1 MADATAVRPAQA
13 YTMVLVSDS
22 LFTRRDF
29 ERSVRGAR
37 DLVLAGTCPWREVAE
52 RSTHWRPDIVVL
64 DAAAAPLPQLPEVLA
79 RWRSANRAALIA
91 LLIGRDPA
99 PIHTTGADAVL
110 AAGAGA
116 EAVVRAVQ
124 ALASGVIVTTGVAP
138 RRAGPRGDPEAR
150 QRLSTLTE
158 REREILLLLVDG
170 LSNREVGSRLYISPD
185 TVKEHVS
192 RILAKLEVASRIEAA
207 VAAVRAEFE
216 H

>member
-1 MADATAVRPAQA
+1 MTEATAVRLPQPR
-13 YTMVLVSDS
+13 TMVLVSDS
-22 LFTRRDF
+22 PFTRRDF
-29 ERSVRGAR
+29 ERSVRGTR
-37 DLVLAGTCPWREVAE
+37 DLVLAGSCPWREVAQ
-52 RSTHWRPDIVVL
+52 RSMRWRPDIVVL
-64 DAAAAPLPQLPEVLA
+64 DASVPPLPELPEVLA

-99 PIHTTGADAVL
+99 PVHTTGADAVL
-110 AAGAGA
+110 AAAAGA
-116 EAVVRAVQ
+116 EAVVRAVE

-138 RRAGPRGDPEAR
+138 RRPGPRDDPEAR

-170 LSNREVGSRLYISPD
+170 LSNREVGSRLFISPD

-207 VAAVRAEFE
+207 VAAVRAELG